1 MPKPIDIHPLLI
13 LTGMSGAGKS
23 TALGVLEDL
32 GFETIDNIPLRF
44 VETLAESEQGTR
56 NLALGLDCRTRDFDA
71 TKLMATV
78 EACEALTGTRP
89 ELIFLDCEDEE
100 ILKRFAVTRRAHP
113 LALDRDVQ
121 DGIKEERRL
130 LKPVRD
136 MAEMLIDTTS
146 QSIHDLRRMI
156 ETRLDTGTEDRLVL
170 SLQSFSY
177 RRGLP
182 RHADLVFDVRFLQ
195 NPHYE
200 AAMRDLTGQ
209 DQAVADFIMAD
220 PTYAPFIKQ
229 LQGLIDTLL
238 PRYNHEGKH
247 YLTIAVGCTGGQ
259 HRSVFVAEQL
269 KRYFEAAGYAPLVT
283 HRELKA

>member
-1 MPKPIDIHPLLI
+1 MPKSKTIHPLLI

-44 VETLAESEQGTR
+44 VETLAESEQGAR
-56 NLALGLDCRTRDFDA
+56 NLALGLDCRTRDFDPA
-71 TKLMATV
+71 KLMATI
-78 EACEALTGTRP
+78 ETCESLTGTRP
-89 ELIFLDCEDEE
+89 ELIFLDCDDEE

-121 DGIKEERRL
+121 EGIKEERRL
-130 LKPVRD
+130 LQPVRD

-146 QSIHDLRRMI
+146 LSIHDLRRLI
-156 ETRLDTGTEDRLVL
+156 ETRLDAVPEDRLVL

-195 NPHYE
+195 NPYYDPT
-200 AAMRDLTGQ
+200 MRDLTGQ
-209 DQAVADFIMAD
+209 DDAVAAFIKGD
-220 PTYAPFIKQ
+220 STYAPFIQQ
-229 LQGLIDTLL
+229 LQDLIDILL

-259 HRSVFVAEQL
+259 HRSVFVTEQL
-269 KRYFEAAGYAPLVT
+269 KRYLEGAGYAPLVT
-283 HRELKA
+283 HRELKS